1 MLLTLLAGFA
11 MLTDKNETYDIE
23 TMGQVLVVINSV
35 SLIVLLLSIIAL
47 HPKVRICMNKTCGG
61 GDDKNNNDQVTPLQN
76 VKVMPQQEADA
87 QKELRSWGE
96 GRAGGGSNLFKKKGP
111 GPKKR
116 GPQGKIIM

>member
-11 MLTDKNETYDIE
+11 MLTDRNETYDTE

-35 SLIVLLLSIIAL
+35 SLIVLFLSIIAL

-61 GDDKNNNDQVTPLQN
+61 GDADDVDAEITPLQN

-96 GRAGGGSNLFKKKGP
+96 GRAGGGSNS
-111 GPKKR
+111 
-116 GPQGKIIM
+116 GPQGKIIT

>member
-1 MLLTLLAGFA
+1 

-35 SLIVLLLSIIAL
+35 SLIVLFLSIIAL

-61 GDDKNNNDQVTPLQN
+61 GDDGDAEVTPMQN
-76 VKVMPQQEADA
+76 VQVMPQREADA

-96 GRAGGGSNLFKKKGP
+96 GRADGNSNLFKPLAHTLNNTLVRDHKQVL
-111 GPKKR
+111 R
-116 GPQGKIIM
+116 

>member
-35 SLIVLLLSIIAL
+35 SLIVLFLSIIAL

-61 GDDKNNNDQVTPLQN
+61 GDDVDAEITPLQN

-96 GRAGGGSNLFKKKGP
+96 GRAGGGGNLFKKKGP